1 MYAWLRA
8 RSRVCVAAAAVV
20 VVVVAA
26 AAVTTVDVVVSLAKC
41 CLALVGSLGSMCQL
55 LD

>member
-20 VVVVAA
+20 VVAAA
-26 AAVTTVDVVVSLAKC
+26 AAVDVVSLVKC
-41 CLALVGSLGSMCQL
+41 CLALAGSLGSMCQL